1 MLPFPVQSL
10 LEIFNN
16 ELADLRFGDMD
27 AKGLADLAAEV
38 EAASHNVVTAQAAVD
53 AAKAK
58 LTERQEAMIT
68 QAQRALAYARIYAE
82 SNEPLRA
89 RLDAISLPKLAKRAA
104 PKGDE
109 APASAEGAPKAEGEG
124 EATKPRRGRPAKNRL
139 ASEAGGKAETAA
151 AAADAAEEP
160 AANAAE

>member
-16 ELADLRFGDMD
+16 ELADVRFGDMD

-38 EAASHNVVTAQAAVD
+38 EAAAHHVITAQAALD

-58 LTERQEAMIT
+58 LGEQQEAMLAR
-68 QAQRALAYARIYAE
+68 AQRALAYARIYAE
-82 SNEPLRA
+82 TNEPLRA
-89 RLDAISLPKLAKRAA
+89 RLDAIALPKPSKRATA
-104 PKGDE
+104 KLEE
-109 APASAEGAPKAEGEG
+109 APASAEGSPKADGEV
-124 EATKPRRGRPAKNRL
+124 EATKPRRGRPR
-139 ASEAGGKAETAA
+139 KAET
-151 AAADAAEEP
+151 AAEEP

>member
-16 ELADLRFGDMD
+16 ELADVRFGDMD

-38 EAASHNVVTAQAAVD
+38 EAASHNVITAQAAVD

-58 LTERQEAMIT
+58 LTERQEAMIL

-82 SNEPLRA
+82 TNEPLRA
-89 RLDAISLPKLAKRAA
+89 RLDAIALPKLAKRAA
-104 PKGDE
+104 PKVED
-109 APASAEGAPKAEGEG
+109 APASPEGAPKAEGEA
-124 EATKPRRGRPAKNRL
+124 EVTKPRRGRPK
-139 ASEAGGKAETAA
+139 KAEAA
-151 AAADAAEEP
+151 ANEANETEEP
-160 AANAAE
+160 ASQAAE